1 MMERDRHFEGF
12 FKTADSLE
20 LYEQFWR
27 PQDPIAAVVVV
38 HGYAEHSG
46 RYQWV
51 ASQLVAQGVA
61 VYAFD
66 LRGHGKSPGDRV
78 FVRSFDEHFTD
89 LNIFLQR
96 VQDREP
102 GKPLILLGHSMGG
115 AIAALFTIRYRPALQ
130 GLVLS
135 SAALAT
141 SDDISPLLVWI
152 APVISWLLPKLPT
165 VLLDSRAIS
174 RDPEV
179 VNRYRTDPLIY
190 QGRIPARTSAE
201 ILRAIAEIQSR
212 AHELDLPLLLLHG
225 TADRLT
231 HVEGS
236 KTVYAKA
243 SARDKVLQLYDGFYH
258 ELLNEPERAQILSDI
273 TAWLRERVPVV

>member
-1 MMERDRHFEGF
+1 MERDRHFEGF
-12 FKTADSLE
+12 FKVADNLE
-20 LYEQFWR
+20 LYEQCWR
-27 PQDPIAAVVVV
+27 PEDPIAAVVVV

-46 RYQWV
+46 RYGWV
-51 ASQLVAQGVA
+51 ASQLVTQGFA

-66 LRGHGKSPGDRV
+66 LRGHGNSPGDRV
-78 FVRSFDEHFTD
+78 FVRSFDDYFAD
-89 LNIFLQR
+89 LEIFLQR
-96 VQDREP
+96 IQTKEP
-102 GKPLILLGHSMGG
+102 GKPLLLLGHSMGG
-115 AIAALFTIRYRPALQ
+115 AISALFTIRKKPGLH

-141 SDDISPLLVWI
+141 SDDISPLLARV

-165 VLLDSRAIS
+165 VLLDSSAIS

-179 VNRYRTDPLIY
+179 VRRYKTDSLIY

-212 AHELDLPLLLLHG
+212 AHEMDLPLLLLHG

-231 HVEGS
+231 NVEGS
-236 KTVYAKA
+236 KTVYANA
-243 SARDKVLQLYDGFYH
+243 SAKDKSLKLYNGFYH
-258 ELLNEPERAQILSDI
+258 ELLNEPERAQVLSDI
-273 TAWLRERVPVV
+273 TSWLRGRLPAA